1 MLRSSDAIRQN
12 PENVAAKEDM
22 VSAEKRA
29 QAATNILRT
38 MVNCKCQTCRSNS
51 RPDMIGHGLSACFCV
66 VQAGGI
72 VVLTKLQ
79 QATLVGIKNNCVIT
93 IHTVLRSL
101 FMANKTIPDA
111 KTMYAKAREQFM
123 EGMYCIFNA
132 IRGF

>member
-1 MLRSSDAIRQN
+1 MGINASYISSWYF
-12 PENVAAKEDM
+12 PWFENIAAKQDM

-29 QAATNILRT
+29 QVATNILRT
-38 MVNCKCQTCRSNS
+38 MVNCKCQTCRSSS
-51 RPDMIGHGLSACFCV
+51 RPEHGLHACFCV
-66 VQAGGI
+66 VRAGGI
-72 VVLTKLQ
+72 VVLTKMQ

-123 EGMYCIFNA
+123 KGTYIF
-132 IRGF
+132 

>member
-1 MLRSSDAIRQN
+1 MQRSSNAIIQN
-12 PENVAAKEDM
+12 PENIAAKQDM

-38 MVNCKCQTCRSNS
+38 MVNCKCQTCRASS
-51 RPDMIGHGLSACFCV
+51 RPEHGHGLSACFCV

-101 FMANKTIPDA
+101 FMANKTIPRQTISNGQLFDILS
-111 KTMYAKAREQFM
+111 E
-123 EGMYCIFNA
+123 IIN
-132 IRGF
+132 